1 MIVLTLPYPPSANVY
16 WRTTVRGAHASTYV
30 SAEAKAFKAEVAR
43 IVLRAGIRKPIAGR
57 VEVGVQLFPHRP
69 LDWQKRQRRLGAAWD
84 DEVRC
89 IDLDNANKVLLDSVK
104 GLVIEDDRWVRKI
117 SSERMEPDADGE
129 RVVLYVRALALPVCD
144 SVQADLLEQAA

>member
-16 WRTTVRGAHASTYV
+16 WRTAVRGNHASTYV

-43 IVLRAGIRKPIAGR
+43 IVLRAGIRSPIAGR

-89 IDLDNANKVLLDSVK
+89 IDLDNANKVLLDSIK
-104 GLVIEDDRWVRKI
+104 GIVIVDDGWPLRKI
-117 SSERMEPDADGE
+117 TSERMEPDGE
-129 RVVLYVRALALPVCD
+129 ARVVLYVRQL
-144 SVQADLLEQAA
+144 VQPTTMQGDLLEAVA